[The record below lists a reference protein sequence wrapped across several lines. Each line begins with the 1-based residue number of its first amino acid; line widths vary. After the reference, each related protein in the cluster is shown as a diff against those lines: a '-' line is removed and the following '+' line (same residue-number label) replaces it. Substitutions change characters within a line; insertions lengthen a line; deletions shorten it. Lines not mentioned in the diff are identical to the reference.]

1 MQPDSAEETIQRPT
15 FSSRPFQEAREAI
28 HRRMHQLGIPH

>member
-1 MQPDSAEETIQRPT
+1 MQPDSDEETIQRLT
-15 FSSRPFQEAREAI
+15 FNPRPFQEALVAI